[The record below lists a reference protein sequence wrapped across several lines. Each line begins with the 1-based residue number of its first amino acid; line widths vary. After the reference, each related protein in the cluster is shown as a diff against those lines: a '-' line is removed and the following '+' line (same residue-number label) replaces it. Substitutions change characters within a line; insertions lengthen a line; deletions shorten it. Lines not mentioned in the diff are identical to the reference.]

1 MSLAPGTSFAGYT
14 ILGLLGSGGM
24 GEVYLAQHPRLPR
37 RDALKVLPKTATADS
52 QFRERFQREA
62 EVAATL
68 YHPHI
73 VAVHDRGEFDGQ
85 LWIAMDYVE
94 GTNAAKL
101 VRDRFPV
108 GMPADEALAIVTA
121 IASALDYAHQ
131 RGLLHRDVK
140 PSNIPI
146 TNPEDGEQRIL
157 LADFGIAR
165 YLGDPSGLTATNLT
179 LGTVAYAAPE
189 QLMGSDIDGRAD
201 QYSLAATAFHLLTGA
216 PPFRDANPVAVISQH
231 LTAAPPKLSDRR
243 PELARLDDV
252 LTKALAK
259 DPNDRFGR
267 CRDFADALSER
278 VSMGDASPEAY
289 YTVGTVDYPDDVGP
303 KTEVAFAGSTPA
315 YAKSE
320 QRSVAGQSLARRRG
334 DGASVTSEPVT
345 VAAEEMPPGPT
356 SHRRRWILIGS
367 LATAASLL
375 TLLVIL
381 AVGIATNRQAHRASA
396 PTAHPTTGTS
406 TAAAAA
412 PPPSISA
419 IPPAP
424 LDGVYRLDI
433 NRTQQTF
440 NDNPDPQPPNVTTW
454 WAIRSSCTSTGCVA
468 DAIMLDNNNHQ
479 TVSSTGGPPIVLDFR
494 EGAWQ
499 SRPQTL
505 QFPCVGTNGAPSKET
520 TVQVLSLQ
528 PHANGPLRGVM
539 TVTVQTNECGQQGGQ
554 ISIPAV
560 AERVGDVPPGVTV
573 PNPAPDT
580 PTPPTTTPSR

>member
-1 MSLAPGTSFAGYT
+1 MPLAQGTSFAGYT

-37 RDALKVLPKTATADS
+37 RDALKVLPKTATADD

-62 EVAATL
+62 EVAAAL

-85 LWIAMDYVE
+85 LWIAMDYVD

-101 VRDRFPV
+101 VRDKFPAGMPV
-108 GMPADEALAIVTA
+108 GEALAIVTA
-121 IASALDYAHQ
+121 IAGALDYAHQ

-140 PSNIPI
+140 PANILI

-189 QLMGSDIDGRAD
+189 QLMGSAVDGRAD
-201 QYSLAATAFHLLTGA
+201 QYALAATAFHLLTGA
-216 PPFRDANPVAVISQH
+216 PPFRDANPVAVIGQH
-231 LTAAPPKLSDRR
+231 LTATPPKLSDRR

-252 LTKALAK
+252 VATALAK

-278 VSMGDASPEAY
+278 ASTGNGSREAY
-289 YTVGTVDYPDDVGP
+289 SAVDTVDYPDYGSKADP
-303 KTEVAFAGSTPA
+303 AYAGSTPA
-315 YAKSE
+315 FAKSE
-320 QRSVAGQSLARRRG
+320 LGSPAGQSLSGRPG
-334 DGASVTSEPVT
+334 DEASATAGPVT
-345 VAAEEMPPGPT
+345 VVAEEMPPGPRR
-356 SHRRRWILIGS
+356 HGRRWILIGS
-367 LATAASLL
+367 LAAAAV
-375 TLLVIL
+375 LLVVLGKL
-381 AVGIATNRQAHRASA
+381 AVGTMVDRQTDRTSA
-396 PTAHPTTGTS
+396 PTATPTTRTS
-406 TAAAAA
+406 TPAAAA
-412 PPPSISA
+412 PPPSFSA
-419 IPPAP
+419 TPPAP
-424 LDGVYRLDI
+424 LDGVYRVDI
-433 NRTQQTF
+433 DRAQQTF

-454 WAIRSSCTSTGCVA
+454 WAFRSSCTPRGCVA
-468 DAIMLDNNNHQ
+468 DAIQLDNNNHQ
-479 TVSSTGGPPIVLDFR
+479 RATAEPPIILDFR
-494 EGAWQ
+494 DGTWQ

-505 QFPCVGTNGAPSKET
+505 QFPCVEANGTPSKET
-520 TVQVLSLQ
+520 VTQLLSLQ
-528 PHANGPLRGVM
+528 PHANGPLRGIM

-573 PNPAPDT
+573 PNPAPES
-580 PTPPTTTPSR
+580 PAAPTTTPSR